1 VFFGT
6 ENESVHHLFFGCV
19 VAQRAW
25 RVISQIMGVETG
37 SNFESVDKMWLCN
50 KKFGVI
56 NIVTSA
62 VCWSLWKLRN
72 SMIFQEVFWVGRCH
86 YSTGKDDGN
95 AREDQGMTLMM

>member
-1 VFFGT
+1 M
-6 ENESVHHLFFGCV
+6 H
-19 VAQRAW
+19 
-25 RVISQIMGVETG
+25 
-37 SNFESVDKMWLCN
+37 

-72 SMIFQEVFWVGRCH
+72 SMIFQEVFWVGRCY

-95 AREDQGMTLMM
+95 AREDRGMTLMM